1 MSMTKKYLK
10 TKPVCKVRFKVKKEV
25 STETQTVHLVGEFNS
40 WDSAATPMTRY
51 KNGSYATELTLDID
65 QEYQFKYLLDGENWI
80 NDMDSDKLVAN
91 EFQGENS
98 VVIV

>member
-10 TKPVCKVRFKVKKEV
+10 TKPICKVRFKVEKEV
-25 STETQTVHLVGEFNS
+25 SAESKTVHLVGDFNN
-40 WDSAATPMTRY
+40 WDVQATPMTKF
-51 KNGSYATELTLDID
+51 KNGTYATEIALDTD
-65 QEYQFKYLLDGENWI
+65 KEYQFKYLIDGENWA
-80 NDMDSDKLVAN
+80 NDLASDKYIPN